1 MGMRNCEIVQQ
12 IKYLP
17 GGSDKWK
24 ETLEEK
30 LNSNKRIVH
39 WCYIVHDKDT
49 DENGNPKEPHIHLLL
64 VLDDSYESSTIGGYV
79 GVEKNF
85 VQKIKQKQFAGRRM
99 KSDIGGAIS
108 YLTHRNAPDKH
119 QYDDSEVVAQPG
131 YDWQAIRAKSEA
143 LQAENKSYRNVLEKI
158 EQGEIRHYNLM
169 DNVSMA
175 MYMAHKLDF
184 ERAFEYRE
192 AKLKSN
198 PNRKIDVIYISGD
211 PGAGKTTL
219 AKQLCE
225 KRGLSYCLSGS
236 TRDPVQDYDGQ
247 DALILDDL
255 RSEAFPL
262 SDLLKLLD
270 NNSNSSVSA
279 RYHDRWL
286 EVKLIIVTT
295 VLPIQRFHELYCNP
309 SEPVEQ
315 LMRRCTTAIDLSISE
330 MCVCSY
336 EPKKREY
343 RLIGKGRNPI
353 LPQYRQ
359 DVQDKK
365 SRLVNLCNELGV
377 SYIEDYDSVQPSFSD
392 VTGKIDLKLF
402 TG

>member
-1 MGMRNCEIVQQ
+1 MGMRSCEIVQQ

-17 GGSDKWK
+17 GSPDKWK

-30 LNSNKRIVH
+30 LTSNKRIVH

-49 DENGNPKEPHIHLLL
+49 DENGSSVEPHIHLLL
-64 VLDDSYESSTIGGYV
+64 ILDDSYEPSTIGSYV

-85 VQKIKQKQFAGRRM
+85 VQKIKQKQFSGRRM

-108 YLTHRNAPDKH
+108 YLTHRNASDKH

-131 YDWQAIRAKSEA
+131 YDWQAVRAKSEA

-158 EQGEIRHYNLM
+158 EQGEIRHFNLM

-198 PNRKIDVIYISGD
+198 PNRKIDVIYICGF

-255 RSEAFPL
+255 RPEAFSL

-286 EVKLIIVTT
+286 EVKLIIITT
-295 VLPIQRFHELYCNP
+295 VLPIQHFHEQYNNP

-315 LMRRCTTAIDLSISE
+315 LVRRCTTTIDLSLTE
-330 MCVCSY
+330 MCVYSY
-336 EPKKREY
+336 EPQKRAY
-343 RLIGKGRNPI
+343 RLIGRGKNPI
-353 LPQYRQ
+353 LPQYKQ
-359 DVQDKK
+359 DVQDNKAQ
-365 SRLVNLCNELGV
+365 RINLCNELGV
-377 SYIEDYDSVQPSFSD
+377 SYIEDYDSVQTSFSD

>member
-1 MGMRNCEIVQQ
+1 
-12 IKYLP
+12 
-17 GGSDKWK
+17 
-24 ETLEEK
+24 
-30 LNSNKRIVH
+30 
-39 WCYIVHDKDT
+39 
-49 DENGNPKEPHIHLLL
+49 
-64 VLDDSYESSTIGGYV
+64 
-79 GVEKNF
+79 
-85 VQKIKQKQFAGRRM
+85 
-99 KSDIGGAIS
+99 
-108 YLTHRNAPDKH
+108 
-119 QYDDSEVVAQPG
+119 
-131 YDWQAIRAKSEA
+131 
-143 LQAENKSYRNVLEKI
+143 
-158 EQGEIRHYNLM
+158 
-169 DNVSMA
+169 MA

-255 RSEAFPL
+255 RPEAFPL

-295 VLPIQRFHELYCNP
+295 VFPIQRFHELYYNP

-330 MCVCSY
+330 MCVYSY

-353 LPQYRQ
+353 LPQYKQ

-365 SRLVNLCNELGV
+365 SQLVNLCNELGV

>member
-1 MGMRNCEIVQQ
+1 MYAYAQSRALVCVWKTGTKFVGKVLVRQVFAPKFCPH
-12 IKYLP
+12 LP
-17 GGSDKWK
+17 IPFHSKGVKPVK
-24 ETLEEK
+24 K
-30 LNSNKRIVH
+30 
-39 WCYIVHDKDT
+39 
-49 DENGNPKEPHIHLLL
+49 
-64 VLDDSYESSTIGGYV
+64 VLK
-79 GVEKNF
+79 KNE
-85 VQKIKQKQFAGRRM
+85 KIKQKQPIGRRM

-119 QYDDSEVVAQPG
+119 QYDDSEVVAQQG
-131 YDWQAIRAKSEA
+131 YDWQAVRAKSEA
-143 LQAENKSYRNVLEKI
+143 LQAENKSYRNVLTKI
-158 EQGEIRHYNLM
+158 EQGEIRRYNLM

-175 MYMAHKLDF
+175 MYMTHKLDF

-255 RSEAFPL
+255 RPEAFPL

-295 VLPIQRFHELYCNP
+295 VLSIQRFHELYCNP

-315 LMRRCTTAIDLSISE
+315 LMRQMYHRHRPLYFRN
-330 MCVCSY
+330 VCRIHTN
-336 EPKKREY
+336 PK
-343 RLIGKGRNPI
+343 N
-353 LPQYRQ
+353 
-359 DVQDKK
+359 
-365 SRLVNLCNELGV
+365 VN
-377 SYIEDYDSVQPSFSD
+377 I
-392 VTGKIDLKLF
+392 T
-402 TG
+402 

>member
-30 LNSNKRIVH
+30 LNSNK
-39 WCYIVHDKDT
+39 HDKDT

-255 RSEAFPL
+255 RPEAFPL

-295 VLPIQRFHELYCNP
+295 VFPIQRFHELYYNP

-330 MCVCSY
+330 MCVYSY

-353 LPQYRQ
+353 LPQYKQ

-365 SRLVNLCNELGV
+365 SQLVNLCNELGV